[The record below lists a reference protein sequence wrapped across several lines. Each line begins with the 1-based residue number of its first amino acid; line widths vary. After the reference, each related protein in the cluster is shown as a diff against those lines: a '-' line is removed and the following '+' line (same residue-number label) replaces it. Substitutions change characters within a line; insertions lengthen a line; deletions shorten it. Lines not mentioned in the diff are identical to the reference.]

1 MNKTIQVAVFALCM
15 TSSLSSAQY
24 GGAGGHGGAGGSE
37 GGGTFYGTDT
47 LWVFMNHLID
57 TLETRGDFQP
67 GDIAYGG
74 GGSTYGQNGLV
85 ANTQELAPM
94 SRFLN
99 TQGCASAPLGAGC
112 WRVGKDLLAVIG
124 NDGQACDSLA
134 WSDYA
139 APVSLTVDPLANGN
153 TTLECPNCTGTGGD
167 QYTFSD
173 WRTVLRVLYAGQH
186 GTGSGTTPNKICT
199 SDVRATLV
207 RSWTNLFKDGCATG
221 ACASGLR
228 HAYRG
233 DDMSGTNDSFLELL
247 QLQVASSTPFCNG
260 TERQD
265 SDPIRRECDGNG
277 FNGAGEEV
285 CRRHTASTVGN
296 GYNLGLVLPVLIP
309 QVDPYGAANGAPFD
323 QNCGVATLGGAA
335 AGPVAW
341 TLNDVTNY
349 GSTCPNGT
357 PQVGGT
363 CLFPRRAGAPAG
375 TGFGCIASRNDRP
388 AGSASSVDARIYNLW
403 ARNNDGSVKTYLRGA
418 TATRANVSYF
428 RNHQKQCTQIDAT
441 DQIACFV
448 SDDACSIGFASVS
461 GLSTSTDTIGV
472 GLKSVVPFDHDAD
485 PLTPNQFATVYPVDE
500 DFDYYGFARFFWVC
514 TRDNFANTG
523 TQPTPFVDAQLR
535 IRDALTDTTP
545 VEVADA
551 MNAAGFLSFPSTD
564 PLVYQYCP
572 GLAP

>member
-1 MNKTIQVAVFALCM
+1 MKKLATAAAMLVLGLGA
-15 TSSLSSAQY
+15 SSASAQSLY
-24 GGAGGHGGAGGSE
+24 GS
-37 GGGTFYGTDT
+37 DT
-47 LWVFMNHLID
+47 LFNIMNNLVGQLGIAPADLIY
-57 TLETRGDFQP
+57 
-67 GDIAYGG
+67 AG
-74 GGSTYGQNGLV
+74 GGSTGGQNALV
-85 ANTQELAPM
+85 ANTQDIAPM

-99 TQGCASAPLGAGC
+99 TAGCSGAPAGAGC
-112 WRVGKDLLAVIG
+112 WRIGKDLLAVIG
-124 NDGQACDSLA
+124 NDGQACTTGLV
-134 WSDYA
+134 WSDAA

-186 GTGSGTTPNKICT
+186 ATGTGTTANKICT

-221 ACASGLR
+221 ACAGGLR
-228 HAYRG
+228 HAYRR
-233 DDMSGTNDSFLELL
+233 DDLSGTTDSFLDLL
-247 QLQVASSTPFCNG
+247 QLQTISNTPFCNG

-265 SDPIRRECDGNG
+265 NDPIRRACDGNG

-285 CRRHTASTVGN
+285 CRRNTASTVGS

-309 QVDPYGAANGAPFD
+309 QVDPYGAATGAPYT
-323 QNCGVATLGGAA
+323 QNCGPASLGGAA
-335 AGPVAW
+335 AGSVAW
-341 TLNDVTNY
+341 TLNDVTTY

-388 AGSASSVDARIYNLW
+388 AGSPSTVDARIYNLW
-403 ARNNDGSVKTYLRGA
+403 ARNNDGSVKTYQRGA

-428 RNHQKQCTQIDAT
+428 RNHQKQCTQLDAT

-448 SDDACSIGFASVS
+448 SDDACSIGFAGVG
-461 GLSTSTDTIGV
+461 GLSTSTDTIGL
-472 GLKSVVPFDHDAD
+472 GLRSPAVFDHDAD
-485 PLTPNQFATVYPVDE
+485 PLTPAQFATTYPVEE
-500 DFDYYGFARFFWVC
+500 DFDFYALGRFLWVC
-514 TRDNFANTG
+514 TRDNFADTG
-523 TQPTPFVDAQLR
+523 TQSTAFVNAQLD

-545 VEVADA
+545 QEVSDA
-551 MNAAGFLSFPSTD
+551 VAEEGFISFPGTD
-564 PLVYQYCP
+564 PLVFQTCP
-572 GLAP
+572 